1 MSWRRDPMLPRV
13 ELKTDLSQATKAMV
27 FAARLCY
34 GQEHKATSE
43 AEDLALLRK
52 ILDAGHWSI
61 LEHATAAFYFSNVSR
76 NFTHQLVRHRHMS
89 FAQQSFHYTVA
100 TDKDAPVSPDLPS
113 GCAEELIR
121 HAFKN
126 SFQAYAELL
135 RIGVSK
141 EEARHVL
148 PSGIST
154 RIVATA
160 NLREWVQFVQTRL
173 CSVNC
178 FEIKEVAG
186 QVMMQLRSALPYLR
200 PVLGPKCLTGP
211 CPEGKRSCG
220 RPWKC

>member
-1 MSWRRDPMLPRV
+1 MLPKV
-13 ELKTDLSQATKAMV
+13 ELKTSLTKATEAMV

-34 GQEHKATSE
+34 GQEDKRTTE
-43 AEDLALLRK
+43 EEDVALLSR
-52 ILDAGHWSI
+52 ILSMGHWSI

-100 TDKDAPVSPDLPS
+100 TDRDVSLMPGLPT
-113 GCAEELIR
+113 GAKELME
-121 HAFKN
+121 HAFRT

-135 RIGVSK
+135 RIGTPK

-148 PSGIST
+148 PSGLST

-160 NLREWVQFVQTRL
+160 NLREWVQFVQTRA

-178 FEIKEVAG
+178 FEIREVAEHVG
-186 QVMMQLRSALPYLR
+186 GILRCELPYLA